1 MPSPIL
7 VGYDPRKTDRAPV
20 RFGAVAAR
28 FTGAQLIVGSVFADA
43 KAVERLG
50 HDQMDKELAGDAEE
64 PLADVARDLRADGVR
79 AECRPLAGHS
89 VPGTLHRAAE
99 ELGAG
104 LLVVGSTER
113 GERSRVVPGSTAER
127 LLHGA
132 PCPIAVVP
140 HEWQPG
146 GGLKVLGIAYS
157 DTPEGREAL
166 DEGLALAQRARASV
180 RVISAVKPRTFGRE
194 AGGRPG
200 QEVTSYD
207 AAGSEMEAVAEQIA
221 NMARRQAPELQVE
234 PDVSAQ
240 DAADFIIAASHNV
253 DLLICGSRGYGPK
266 RAVLLGGVSRK
277 VTSGA
282 HCPVIVLPRGVADG
296 LRRLLE
302 TSAVATA

>member
-7 VGYDPRKTDRAPV
+7 VGYDPRKADRAPV
-20 RFGAVAAR
+20 RFGAAAAR
-28 FTGAQLIVGSVFADA
+28 FTGAQLIVGSVFADQ
-43 KAVERLG
+43 KAADRLADG
-50 HDQMDKELAGDAEE
+50 QVDQELAGDAEE
-64 PLADVARDLRADGVR
+64 PLAQLARELRADGVR
-79 AECRPLAGHS
+79 AEYRPLAGHS
-89 VPGTLHRAAE
+89 APATLHRVAE

-104 LLVVGSTER
+104 LLVVGSTDR
-113 GERSRVVPGSTAER
+113 GELGRVVPGSTAER

-140 HEWQPG
+140 HQWQSG
-146 GGLKVLGIAYS
+146 GGLRSLGIAYR

-166 DEGLALAQRARASV
+166 DEGLALAQRAGASV

-200 QEVTSYD
+200 QEQTTFD
-207 AAGSEMEAVAEQIA
+207 AAGREMDAVSEQIL
-221 NMARRQAPELQVE
+221 NVARRRAPELNVE

-240 DAADFIIAASHNV
+240 DAAEFVIAASHSV

-277 VTSGA
+277 VITAA
-282 HCPVIVLPRGVADG
+282 HCPVIVLPRGVSDG

-302 TSAVATA
+302 SPAVATA